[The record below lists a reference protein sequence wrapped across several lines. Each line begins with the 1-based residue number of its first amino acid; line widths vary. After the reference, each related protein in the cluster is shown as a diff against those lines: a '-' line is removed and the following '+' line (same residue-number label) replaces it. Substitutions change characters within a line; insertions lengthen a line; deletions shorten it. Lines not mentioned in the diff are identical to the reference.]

1 MNNNKEI
8 NMINLKKVGLTA
20 LAGSLAAVTAQA
32 GELSVTGSANVTY
45 VTKSGGNT
53 AQSFG
58 NDKDVKF
65 TGSGELDNGYTFAI
79 HTLTK
84 DDFTVSSTA
93 TVLTMGSLGSIGI
106 GSGGGTN
113 INGAY
118 DEAIPTAYEENSDA
132 GGQGAANYVGSYAD
146 GNGITYKMPAMDI
159 MGATVTGGIDYSF
172 QGGSD
177 ATNDGGAIARSTTWG
192 NAYGVGLTVAYDA
205 LSIGAFVSERENK
218 NITADKTVSDEFTG
232 SWNIKYSMGPVSVG
246 YSEFHIS
253 SGLADTTTAAKG
265 IAATTTA
272 VKTVGTTSGIF
283 DGDMMSVAFN
293 VNDDLSLSWSEM
305 TATHDPQN
313 HSSASVDLVGVDEKH
328 ESLQMAYSM
337 GAMSVKAYT
346 TEITNPNFDEDAET
360 VTKNEIAIGLSF

>member
-1 MNNNKEI
+1 MNKNKEI

-20 LAGSLAAVTAQA
+20 LAGSLAAVSAQA

-45 VTKSGGNT
+45 VTQTGGNI
-53 AQSFG
+53 AQSLG
-58 NDKDVKF
+58 HDKDVKF
-65 TGSGELDNGYTFAI
+65 SGSGELDNGWTFAI
-79 HTLTK
+79 HTLSK
-84 DDFTVSSTA
+84 DDLTVSSTG
-93 TVLTMGSLGSIGI
+93 TVITMGSLGSIGV

-113 INGAY
+113 VNGAY
-118 DEAIPTAYEENSDA
+118 DEPIPTAYEENSDA

-146 GNGITYKMPAMDI
+146 GNGVTYKMPAMDI

-177 ATNDGGAIARSTTWG
+177 SPNDGVAVARSTTWG

-218 NITADKTVSDEFTG
+218 NITNDATVSDEMSA
-232 SWNIKYSMGPVSVG
+232 SWNINYSMGPVSVG
-246 YSEFHIS
+246 YGEFVVS
-253 SGLADTTTAAKG
+253 SGLADTSG
-265 IAATTTA
+265 VDTTTSA
-272 VKTVGTTSGIF
+272 KTVGTSSGMF
-283 DGDMMSVAFN
+283 EGDMMSIAFN

-305 TATHDPQN
+305 TATHDSQN
-313 HSSASVDLVGVDEKH
+313 MSGTASSATDVDEKH

-337 GAMSVKAYT
+337 GAMSIKAYK

-360 VTKNEIAIGLSF
+360 VTKNEIALGLSF